1 MKDEFERI
9 RAIIGELADVLDLEF
24 PQYVIEVDKAL
35 NYKQMI
41 INKDEA
47 QENKRESEPI
57 QKSKYHPFES
67 ELTLKFYR
75 NLPDFTEHVIQEEE
89 AQELIKR
96 ERIESDD
103 LMAIELKK
111 I

>member
-1 MKDEFERI
+1 M
-9 RAIIGELADVLDLEF
+9 DLEF
-24 PQYVIEVDKAL
+24 PQYVVEIDKAL

-41 INKDEA
+41 IGKEEV
-47 QENKRESEPI
+47 QEGKKEVEPAV
-57 QKSKYHPFES
+57 KSKYHPFDS

-75 NLPDFTEHVIQEEE
+75 NLPDLSEHVIQEEE

-103 LMAIELKK
+103 LMAMELKK